1 MKMTL
6 TGHSL
11 NKLQSMRLNVVNR
24 KTSTTVQRSVCA
36 PMTAWHVVTL
46 TKKPF
51 SSSLII
57 FQLPLLQTISKSITM
72 QSFTGDVPRISQI
85 SAELTN
91 LSKSKSASVP
101 MTGGGVV
108 FAQCES
114 HNKFP
119 PNLLFF
125 SKLIAGN
132 HSCPDCS
139 LRDSRAPPNS
149 GLSYAK

>member
-1 MKMTL
+1 
-6 TGHSL
+6 
-11 NKLQSMRLNVVNR
+11 
-24 KTSTTVQRSVCA
+24 
-36 PMTAWHVVTL
+36 
-46 TKKPF
+46 
-51 SSSLII
+51 
-57 FQLPLLQTISKSITM
+57 M

-119 PNLLFF
+119 PNLFLFT
-125 SKLIAGN
+125 KLIAGN
-132 HSCPDCS
+132 NSCPDCS